1 MRARM
6 RNQRGEY
13 QTLDVSNRSP
23 RQSNTAGDGSKRA
36 HEAKMAEHRL
46 RMIEKISKY
55 REDKIKK
62 EFIKLEEDL
71 RMEDER
77 KQREYEK
84 ELRQAQYHAK

>member
-1 MRARM
+1 
-6 RNQRGEY
+6 
-13 QTLDVSNRSP
+13 
-23 RQSNTAGDGSKRA
+23 
-36 HEAKMAEHRL
+36 MAEHRL

-77 KQREYEK
+77 K
-84 ELRQAQYHAK
+84 